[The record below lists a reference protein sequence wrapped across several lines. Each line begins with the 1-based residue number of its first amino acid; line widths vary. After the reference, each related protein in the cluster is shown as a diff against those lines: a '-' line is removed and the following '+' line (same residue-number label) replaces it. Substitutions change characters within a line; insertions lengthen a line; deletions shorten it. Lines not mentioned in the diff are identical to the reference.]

1 MALSEPGRSHIPYR
15 DSILTNVL
23 RDSLGGN
30 CMTTMI
36 ATCSIEKS
44 NVDVSNGIFSLFA
57 SMLISRIG
65 SGLSGNS
72 VAGSLVDSFIL
83 SS

>member
-44 NVDVSNGIFSLFA
+44 NIDVSNGLLSSFA
-57 SMLISRIG
+57 SEIISMIG
-65 SGLSGNS
+65 YNIG
-72 VAGSLVDSFIL
+72 
-83 SS
+83 